1 ADMRAVLARAEE
13 GDADAGLAR
22 DVYVHRLRAGI
33 AAMAVALDGLDA
45 LVFTG
50 GVGEHAPAL
59 RATTAAGLGLLGVGS
74 DAGRTAAATGDAE
87 IGAPTAAAIC
97 GESEI
102 GRRSGEELM
111 RMQHERGTVDFI
123 LATGSVEAALAL
135 AANGAT
141 KMSNGR
147 RYVVEDTGPFRA
159 RIIGRYADAADRH
172 PFFCGQA
179 AGYFGGIPGAFG
191 FSGLLAEVQCQC
203 RGDERCVYEIRWS
216 ETADRGVRADP
227 EQADHSRDRAHSF
240 IERFEQLHLMATD
253 LASAEEVDTV
263 LARVA
268 DRAGLAID
276 APRYLLAVK
285 TDDDAVVRIFH
296 KGFDPARAERFAAR
310 LLDGEIVEGDGCVVA
325 PVASATRLYGKFV
338 ATYPA
343 GSVVT
348 EMEKRLLAAYARHAA
363 AALEAVASLESARRD
378 RDTATA
384 LLGLANALAEV
395 GAREDVAARLAQA
408 VPDVAGC
415 DLSGVWLWDG
425 TNDHLELAA
434 RDARCA
440 RPNVWVPPSLRV
452 DDVPGLANVIS
463 HPTPFVVRLGEAEP
477 AVAHLME
484 GMGVHACAVAPIT
497 ARGAFLGLVIAGFD
511 DDPTSSGAADRD
523 VLGKLQGLAGQ
534 AATALDNAA
543 LLTRITEQALHD
555 PLTGLPNR
563 TLLEDRA
570 HVALAQRHRS
580 GDRLSLLFID
590 LDRFKVVNDTLGHAV
605 GDDVIREA
613 AQRLDACL
621 RVGDT
626 LARLGGDEFVAL
638 LPRIGSQDDA
648 ERVAI
653 RMIDA
658 LNVPLSLSGRTISI
672 SCSIGIASSPDHGSD
687 YDALLRHA
695 DHAMYAAKQLRR
707 GTYAVHAS

>member
-1 ADMRAVLARAEE
+1 MDGHGGLLATQVTTTGASAVELAAAGDRQVKGSLAKVVLSYVRRLFGEEGVATVLAEAEHHRPR
-13 GDADAGLAR
+13 GGLDGAASWTSSDYILAIADA
-22 DVYVHRLRAGI
+22 
-33 AAMAVALDGLDA
+33 
-45 LVFTG
+45 
-50 GVGEHAPAL
+50 
-59 RATTAAGLGLLGVGS
+59 AAG
-74 DAGRTAAATGDAE
+74 
-87 IGAPTAAAIC
+87 IC
-97 GESEI
+97 GEAEI

-111 RMQHERGTVDFI
+111 RMQQERGTVDFVV
-123 LATGSVEAALAL
+123 ATGSVEAALAL

-147 RYVVEDTGPFRA
+147 RYVVEETGPFRA
-159 RIIGRYADAADRH
+159 RIVGRYADSSVRH

-191 FSGLLAEVQCQC
+191 FSGVLAEVRCQC

-216 ETADRGVRADP
+216 EIADRSLAD
-227 EQADHSRDRAHSF
+227 QDRVGHSRDRADSF
-240 IERFEQLHLMATD
+240 VERFEQLHLMATD

-285 TDDDAVVRIFH
+285 ATDDDPVRIFH
-296 KGFDPARAERFAAR
+296 KGFDPVRAERFAAR
-310 LLDGEIVEGDGCVVA
+310 LLAGGIVEGDGCVVA
-325 PVASATRLYGKFV
+325 PVASATRLYGRFV

-348 EMEKRLLAAYARHAA
+348 EMEKRLLSAYARHAA

-395 GAREDVAARLAQA
+395 GTRDDVAARLAQA

-425 TNDHLELAA
+425 RNEHLELVAH
-434 RDARCA
+434 DAR
-440 RPNVWVPPSLRV
+440 RPAPRDSLPPSLRV
-452 DDVPGLANVIS
+452 EDLPGLADVIAR
-463 HPTPFVVRLGEAEP
+463 PTPFLLHRDGAEP
-477 AVAHLME
+477 GVAHVMQR
-484 GMGVHACAVAPIT
+484 MGVLAAAVVPIT

-511 DDPTSSGAADRD
+511 GDLRVDDAAARE
-523 VLGKLQGLAGQ
+523 VLGKLRGLAGQ

-543 LLTRITEQALHD
+543 LVTRMKDQAMHD
-555 PLTGLPNR
+555 ALTGLPNR

-570 HVALAQRHRS
+570 HVALSQRHRA

-590 LDRFKVVNDTLGHAV
+590 LDRFKVVNDSLGHAV

-613 AQRLDACL
+613 AQRLQSCL
-621 RVGDT
+621 RAGDT

-648 ERVAI
+648 EHVAM
-653 RMIDA
+653 RMIDV
-658 LNVPLSLSGRTISI
+658 LNAPLLLGGRSISI
-672 SCSIGIASSPDHGSD
+672 SCSIGISSAPDHGSD
-687 YDALLRHA
+687 YVTLLRHA

-707 GTYAVHAS
+707 GTYSVHAC

>member
-1 ADMRAVLARAEE
+1 MDGYGGQLAAASTSRSSAVELAPADERQVKGSLAKVVLSYVRRLLGEEAVATVLANAEHHRPE
-13 GDADAGLAR
+13 AGLDGAASWTSSGYILAIADA
-22 DVYVHRLRAGI
+22 
-33 AAMAVALDGLDA
+33 
-45 LVFTG
+45 
-50 GVGEHAPAL
+50 
-59 RATTAAGLGLLGVGS
+59 
-74 DAGRTAAATGDAE
+74 
-87 IGAPTAAAIC
+87 AAAIC
-97 GESEI
+97 GDAEI

-111 RMQHERGTVDFI
+111 RMQQERGTVDFI
-123 LATGSVEAALAL
+123 LATGSVDAALAL

-147 RYVVEDTGPFRA
+147 RYVVEETGPFWA
-159 RIIGRYADAADRH
+159 RIVGRYADVSDRH

-179 AGYFGGIPGAFG
+179 SGYFGGIPGAFG
-191 FSGLLAEVQCQC
+191 FSGLIAEVQCQC
-203 RGDERCVYEIRWS
+203 RGDERCVYEMRWS
-216 ETADRGVRADP
+216 EIANRGVHSDQ
-227 EQADHSRDRAHSF
+227 EQADHSRDRADSF
-240 IERFEQLHLMATD
+240 VERFEQLHLMATD
-253 LASAEEVDTV
+253 LVSAEQVDTV

-285 TDDDAVVRIFH
+285 TTDDAPLRIFH
-296 KGFDPARAERFAAR
+296 KGFDPARAERFATR

-348 EMEKRLLAAYARHAA
+348 EMEKRLLSAYARHAA

-395 GAREDVAARLAQA
+395 GARDDVASRLAQA

-415 DLSGVWLWDG
+415 DLSSVWLWDEA
-425 TNDHLELAA
+425 DEHLELVAH
-434 RDARCA
+434 DAR
-440 RPNVWVPPSLRV
+440 RPAPLETLPKSLRF
-452 DDVPGLANVIS
+452 DDIPGLADVIAR
-463 HPTPFVVRLGEAEP
+463 PAPFFLRRDDAEP
-477 AVAHLME
+477 GAGRVMDR
-484 GMGVHACAVAPIT
+484 MRVRDCAVVPIT

-511 DDPTSSGAADRD
+511 DDVRADDAATHD
-523 VLGKLQGLAGQ
+523 VLGKLKGLAGQ

-543 LLTRITEQALHD
+543 LVTRIKDQALHD
-555 PLTGLPNR
+555 ALTGLPNR

-570 HVALAQRHRS
+570 HVALAQRHRA

-605 GDDVIREA
+605 GDEVIREA
-613 AQRLDACL
+613 AHRLQACM

-648 ERVAI
+648 ERVAM

-658 LNVPLSLSGRTISI
+658 LNVPLSLAGRTISI

-687 YDALLRHA
+687 YAALLRHA